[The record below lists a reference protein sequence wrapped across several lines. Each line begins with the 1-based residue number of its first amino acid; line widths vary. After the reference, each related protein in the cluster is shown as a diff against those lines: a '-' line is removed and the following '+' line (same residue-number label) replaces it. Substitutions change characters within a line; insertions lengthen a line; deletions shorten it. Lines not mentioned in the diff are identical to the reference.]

1 MNEKFQ
7 GTITGMSPVT
17 SSKTNQQPKWS
28 GLSLRKTI
36 GVCALVVTVL
46 LAACAPTGSAL
57 TPTPTTI
64 MGSAPNLPSLP
75 TLANNPNQKVAAPNT
90 SLDPCQVITS
100 QEASTL
106 AGATFGAGVESTTQ
120 DGGGKICTYGAN
132 TTNVFM
138 VEVAQ
143 AADVATAQAAKAS
156 FISDLEANMAQLAAG
171 GLNVTE
177 LPNLG
182 DGATMGIVA
191 LNIAGETINGG
202 AIGVL
207 KGTIFFGFSDLVR
220 NGPAPT
226 AATLQS
232 EAQTILGT
240 LP

>member
-1 MNEKFQ
+1 
-7 GTITGMSPVT
+7 MS
-17 SSKTNQQPKWS
+17 
-28 GLSLRKTI
+28 L
-36 GVCALVVTVL
+36 GVAVV
-46 LAACAPTGSAL
+46 LAACSAAGSAL

-64 MGSAPNLPSLP
+64 IGSLP
-75 TLANNPNQKVAAPNT
+75 NPVNVPTAANATIQPTAST

-106 AGATFGAGVESTTQ
+106 AGATFGPGVESTTQ

-143 AADVATAQAAKAS
+143 AKDVATAQAAKAD
-156 FISDLEANMAQLAAG
+156 FISEIEANMAQMAAG
-171 GLNVTE
+171 GLTVTE

-182 DGATMGIVA
+182 DGATMGIAA
-191 LNIAGETINGG
+191 LNIEGIPINGG

-207 KGTIFFGFSDLVR
+207 TGTIFFGFSDLVR
-220 NGPAPT
+220 SGPAPI
-226 AATLQS
+226 AAALQS

>member
-1 MNEKFQ
+1 MNARFQ
-7 GTITGMSPVT
+7 APTNRLIQSTRITMHTSFKGKNRSMWRTLGVT
-17 SSKTNQQPKWS
+17 
-28 GLSLRKTI
+28 
-36 GVCALVVTVL
+36 ALAVTVL
-46 LAACAPTGSAL
+46 LAACSPAGSPAA
-57 TPTPTTI
+57 PTPTSI
-64 MGSAPNLPSLP
+64 IGSLP
-75 TLANNPNQKVAAPNT
+75 NPVNVPTVANNPNQKVAAPA

-143 AADVATAQAAKAS
+143 AADLATAQAEKAQ
-156 FISDLEANMAQLAAG
+156 FISDIKSNMAQLAAG
-171 GLNVTE
+171 GLTVTE

-182 DGATMGIVA
+182 DGATMGIAVI
-191 LNIAGETINGG
+191 NIAGETINGG

-220 NGPAPT
+220 GGPAPT
-226 AATLQS
+226 AAALQS
-232 EAQTILGT
+232 EAQSILGT

>member
-1 MNEKFQ
+1 MNKKNLQATFKRIFHSTRSTKHPPFK
-7 GTITGMSPVT
+7 GKNRSV
-17 SSKTNQQPKWS
+17 
-28 GLSLRKTI
+28 RRTI
-36 GVCALVVTVL
+36 GVTVLAVTVL

-57 TPTPTTI
+57 TPTPTSLI
-64 MGSAPNLPSLP
+64 GSAPNPASVP
-75 TLANNPNQKVAAPNT
+75 TAANATQPPAAQT

-143 AADVATAQAAKAS
+143 AADVATAQAAKAQ

-171 GLNVTE
+171 GLTVTE

-182 DGATMGIVA
+182 DGATMGIA
-191 LNIAGETINGG
+191 AINIAGETINGG

-220 NGPAPT
+220 GGPAPT
-226 AATLQS
+226 SAALQS